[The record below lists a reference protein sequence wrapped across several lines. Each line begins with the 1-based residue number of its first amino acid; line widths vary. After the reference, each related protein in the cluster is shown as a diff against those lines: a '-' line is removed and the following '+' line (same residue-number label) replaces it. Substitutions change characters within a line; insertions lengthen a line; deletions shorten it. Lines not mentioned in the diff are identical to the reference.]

1 MIRPSSGREWWD
13 RLDAEPGVQAV
24 LARAER
30 CAKLTLPSLYFEEG
44 VEVADDE
51 IVPPEWQS
59 YGAQLVNHLATR
71 LMLALFAPS
80 RPFTRMDPTVGF
92 TQAAAEARLSEAD
105 LRSILGLAEKEMTKE
120 VDRRAMRPKLFEL
133 LKQLLV
139 VGPTT
144 LVLDRENEQ
153 LRVISLRHFRVKRD
167 IYGRVH
173 THVIKE
179 SVEADELPQELRD
192 ILPPSKTGKVDYF
205 ILVQRNYNKKDEYTV
220 KHYVEDVHL
229 AAWDK
234 AYPKHKLPYQAITWT
249 LPDSAN
255 YGNSLVAEYAGDFTA
270 FAQLCSAMTTAGVL
284 ASEYRWLKDPAATM
298 DGKEFEDSEN
308 GEVISGEKGS
318 LSIVNVAVEM
328 ASAMQA
334 QDIARKPLEQRLGR
348 AFVLASAVVRDSER
362 TTGIEIRQLAQELD
376 TGLGGG
382 YSRIAVDVQAPMSYF
397 LLDLMDV
404 QFKPKD
410 IELTIVT
417 GLDALS
423 RSGDLSN
430 LKEWLASLAGAATIP
445 EQALKRLKFK
455 DLASDLATPLGI
467 QADKYLYSDE
477 EVAAQDDA
485 EAKRTALARGAD
497 SALPQP
503 QQGPNTNG

>member
-1 MIRPSSGREWWD
+1 MTRPTTGREWWEK
-13 RLDAEPGVQAV
+13 LDSAPGLQSVI
-24 LARAER
+24 ARAER
-30 CAKLTLPSLYFEEG
+30 CARLTLPSLFFEESTS
-44 VEVADDE
+44 VPDDE
-51 IVPPEWQS
+51 DVPPEWQS

-80 RPFTRMDPTVGF
+80 RPFTRMDPKDGF
-92 TQAAAEARLSEAD
+92 TAAAAERGLSEAD
-105 LRSILGLAEKEMTKE
+105 LRSVLGLAEKEMTKE

-144 LVLDRENEQ
+144 LVMDRENEQ
-153 LRVISLRHFRVKRD
+153 LRVISLRNFRVKRD

-179 SVEADELPQELRD
+179 CVETDELPPELQD
-192 ILPPSKTGKVDYF
+192 LLPAKSKDGKADYY
-205 ILVQRNYNKKDEYTV
+205 ILVQRDYSKKDEYTV

-229 AAWDK
+229 VAWDK
-234 AYPKHKLPYQAITWT
+234 AYAKHKLPYQAITWT
-249 LPDSAN
+249 LPDNAN
-255 YGNSLVAEYAGDFTA
+255 YGNSLVSEYAGDFTA
-270 FAQLCSAMTTAGVL
+270 FAQLCAAQTAAGVL
-284 ASEYRWLKDPAATM
+284 ASEYRWLKDPSATM
-298 DGKEFEDSEN
+298 DAKEFEDSKN
-308 GEVISGEKGS
+308 GEVVSGEKGA
-318 LSIVNVAVEM
+318 LGIVNVAAEM
-328 ASAMQA
+328 AAAMQA
-334 QDIARKPLEQRLGR
+334 QEIARKPLEQRLGR

-382 YSRIAVDVQAPMSYF
+382 YSRIAVDVQGPMSYY

-404 QFKPKD
+404 KFRPKD

-430 LKEWLASLAGAATIP
+430 LKEWLLSLAGAATIP
-445 EQALKRLKFK
+445 EQALKRLKFQ

-467 QADKYLYSDE
+467 QAGKYLYTDA
-477 EVAAQDDA
+477 EVAAQADA
-485 EAKRTALARGAD
+485 EAKRMAMARGAEV
-497 SALPQP
+497 APAQP
-503 QQGPNTNG
+503 QEGTPAQ

>member
-1 MIRPSSGREWWD
+1 MTTPTDGRSWWD
-13 RLDAEPGVQAV
+13 KLNTEAGVQEV
-24 LARAER
+24 ISRAER
-30 CAKLTLPSLYFEEG
+30 CARLTLPSLFFEEG
-44 VEVADDE
+44 AQDADSED
-51 IVPPEWQS
+51 VPPEWQS

-80 RPFTRMDPTVGF
+80 RPFTRMDPKAGF
-92 TQAAAEARLSEAD
+92 AAAASTAGLSEAD
-105 LRSILGLAEKEMTKE
+105 LRSVLGMAEKEMTKE

-179 SVEADELPQELRD
+179 SIEADELPPELQAL
-192 ILPPSKTGKVDYF
+192 LPENKTGKVDYF
-205 ILVQRNYNKKDEYTV
+205 ILVQRNYDKKDEYTV
-220 KHYVEDVHL
+220 KHYVEDLHL
-229 AAWDK
+229 VMWDK

-255 YGNSLVAEYAGDFTA
+255 YGNSLVAEYSGDFTA
-270 FAQLCSAMTTAGVL
+270 FAQLCAAQTAAGVL
-284 ASEYRWLKDPAATM
+284 ASEYRWLKDPSATL
-298 DGKEFEDSEN
+298 DSKEFEDSEN
-308 GEVISGEKGS
+308 GEVVSGEKGA
-318 LSIVNVAVEM
+318 LSIVNVAAEM
-328 ASAMQA
+328 ANAMQA
-334 QDIARKPLEQRLGR
+334 QEVARKPLEQRLGR

-362 TTGIEIRQLAQELD
+362 TTGVEIRQLAQELD

-430 LKEWLASLAGAATIP
+430 LKEWLATLAGAATIP
-445 EQALKRLKFK
+445 EQALKRLKFQ

-467 QADKYLYSDE
+467 QAGKYLYSDA
-477 EVAAQDDA
+477 EVAQQDDDA
-485 EAKRTALARGAD
+485 AKREALARGA
-497 SALPQP
+497 APAQTQP
-503 QQGPNTNG
+503 QQGTPAQ

>member
-1 MIRPSSGREWWD
+1 MTRPTDGKSWWD
-13 RLDAEPGVQAV
+13 KLDTEAGVQEV
-24 LARAER
+24 IARAER
-30 CAKLTLPSLYFEEG
+30 CARLTLPSLFFEEG
-44 VEVADDE
+44 TQDADSED
-51 IVPPEWQS
+51 VPPEWQS

-80 RPFTRMDPTVGF
+80 RPFTRMDPKTGF
-92 TQAAAEARLSEAD
+92 AAAAGEAGLSEAD
-105 LRSILGLAEKEMTKE
+105 LRSVLGMAEKEMTKE

-153 LRVISLRHFRVKRD
+153 LRVISLRNFRVKRD

-179 SVEADELPQELRD
+179 CIEADELPPELQA

-205 ILVQRNYNKKDEYTV
+205 ILVQRNYAAKDQYTV

-234 AYPKHKLPYQAITWT
+234 SYAKQKLPYQAITWT

-270 FAQLCSAMTTAGVL
+270 FAQLCAAQTAAGVL
-284 ASEYRWLKDPAATM
+284 ASEYRWLKDPSATL
-298 DGKEFEDSEN
+298 DSKEFEDSEN
-308 GEVISGEKGS
+308 GEVVSGEKGA
-318 LSIVNVAVEM
+318 LGIVNVAAEM
-328 ASAMQA
+328 AAAMQA
-334 QDIARKPLEQRLGR
+334 QEIARKPLEQRLGR

-362 TTGIEIRQLAQELD
+362 TTGVEIRQLAQELD

-430 LKEWLASLAGAATIP
+430 LKEWLATLAGAATIP
-445 EQALKRLKFK
+445 EQALKRLKFQ

-467 QADKYLYSDE
+467 QAGKYLYSDA

-485 EAKRTALARGAD
+485 EAKRMAMARGAEP
-497 SALPQP
+497 AQTQP
-503 QQGPNTNG
+503 QQGTPAQ

>member
-1 MIRPSSGREWWD
+1 MTAPVGGRGWWEK
-13 RLDAEPGVQAV
+13 LNSAAGLQTVI
-24 LARAER
+24 ARAER
-30 CAKLTLPSLYFEEG
+30 CARLTLPSLFFDE
-44 VEVADDE
+44 AATIPDDE
-51 IVPPEWQS
+51 DVPPEWQS

-80 RPFTRMDPTVGF
+80 RPFARMDPKAGF
-92 TQAAAEARLSEAD
+92 SAASQAAGLSEAD
-105 LRSILGLAEKEMTKE
+105 LRSVLGLGEKEMTKE
-120 VDRRAMRPKLFEL
+120 IDRRAMRPKLFEL

-153 LRVISLRHFRVKRD
+153 LRVISLRNFRVKRD
-167 IYGRVH
+167 IYGRTH

-179 SVEADELPQELRD
+179 SVEADELPPDLVAL
-192 ILPPSKTGKVDYF
+192 LPPGKEGAVDYY
-205 ILVQRNYNKKDEYTV
+205 ILIQKDYSAKDKYTV
-220 KHYVEDVHL
+220 KHYVEDIHL
-229 AAWDK
+229 TAWDRSYTK
-234 AYPKHKLPYQAITWT
+234 QRLPYQAITWT
-249 LPDSAN
+249 LPDNAN

-270 FAQLCSAMTTAGVL
+270 FAQLCAAQTAAGVL
-284 ASEYRWLKDPAATM
+284 ASEYRWLKDPSATM
-298 DGKEFEDSEN
+298 DSKDFEASEN
-308 GEVISGEKGS
+308 GEVVSGEKGA
-318 LSIVNVAVEM
+318 LSIVNVAAEM
-328 ASAMQA
+328 ANAMQA
-334 QDIARKPLEQRLGR
+334 QEIARKPLEQRLGR

-362 TTGIEIRQLAQELD
+362 TTGVEIRQLAQELD

-397 LLDLMDV
+397 LLDLMEV
-404 QFKPKD
+404 TFKPKD

-430 LKEWLASLAGAATIP
+430 LKEWLATLAGAATIP

-485 EAKRTALARGAD
+485 AAKREALARGAE
-497 SALPQP
+497 APTQPPQGT
-503 QQGPNTNG
+503 QTNG